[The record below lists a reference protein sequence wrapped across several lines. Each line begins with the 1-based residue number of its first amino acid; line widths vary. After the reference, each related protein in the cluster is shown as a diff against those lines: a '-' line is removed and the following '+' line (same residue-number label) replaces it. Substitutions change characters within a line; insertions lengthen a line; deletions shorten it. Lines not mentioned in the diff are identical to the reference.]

1 MGRRRSL
8 KAWKCTRLHIASSLC
23 VVYDG
28 TVKKSDQ
35 QPTRELPPFTLLMS
49 VYGGNTLRELERAV
63 QSGTIEQ
70 TLPPAQLVIVRDGP
84 VPDDIQRYLDSLPST
99 MAVWFAVEHPDM
111 PAPTVTVVPLEENH
125 GLAHALNVGLEHCL
139 YEYIA
144 RADCDDVS
152 LPNRFATIIP
162 QFVASSRAA
171 SHARADGPGNVD
183 VLGSAIRE
191 FNDDERE
198 PGQVRLLPAEGA
210 ELAKYARL
218 QSPIHH
224 PSVVFRKSAVI
235 AAGGYPEDAGRFED
249 YMLWERMMLN
259 HAQFLN
265 VPEPLV
271 LYRTNKE
278 AYERRGGFSMFVEE
292 CRLQWRFMRDGFTT
306 PGSSCAMW
314 PCARRTGS
322 RRWRS
327 AAAPTM
333 RSSTSA
339 MTRSRARLNSRS
351 HRSAA
356 ATARRTTAKTR
367 RARPNRQWAR
377 LRTRAPRGSLRRRRN
392 RCTYCVRA
400 WYASRHANRGADS
413 RR

>member
-1 MGRRRSL
+1 M
-8 KAWKCTRLHIASSLC
+8 HIASSLC

-70 TLPPAQLVIVRDGP
+70 TLPPAQLVIVRYGP

-171 SHARADGPGNVD
+171 SHARPDGSGSVD

-191 FNDDERE
+191 FSDDERE

-306 PGSSCAMW
+306 PWQFLRNVAVRAAYRLTPM
-314 PCARRTGS
+314 AIRRRAYHAIVDKRNGALE
-322 RRWRS
+322 S
-327 AAAPTM
+327 APEQPEPPKRGRHSAPDD
-333 RSSTSA
+333 SEDATSA
-339 MTRSRARLNSRS
+339 S
-351 HRSAA
+351 
-356 ATARRTTAKTR
+356 
-367 RARPNRQWAR
+367 
-377 LRTRAPRGSLRRRRN
+377 
-392 RCTYCVRA
+392 
-400 WYASRHANRGADS
+400 
-413 RR
+413 

>member
-1 MGRRRSL
+1 M
-8 KAWKCTRLHIASSLC
+8 
-23 VVYDG
+23 
-28 TVKKSDQ
+28 
-35 QPTRELPPFTLLMS
+35 RELPPFTLLMS

-84 VPDDIQRYLDSLPST
+84 VSDDIQRYLDSLPST

-111 PAPTVTVVPLEENH
+111 PSPTVTVVPLSENH
-125 GLAHALNVGLEHCL
+125 GLAHALNVGLEHCT

-152 LPNRFATIIP
+152 MPNRFATVIP
-162 QFVASSRAA
+162 QFVASSRTA
-171 SHARADGPGNVD
+171 SHARTDGSGTVD

-278 AYERRGGFSMFVEE
+278 AYERRGGLSMFVEE
-292 CRLQWRFMRDGFTT
+292 CKLQWRFMRDGFTT
-306 PGSSCAMW
+306 PLQFLRNVAVRAVYRLTPMSIRKRAYHAIV
-314 PCARRTGS
+314 ARRNGALTGGAQPQTEQTK
-322 RRWRS
+322 RGRHS
-327 AAAPTM
+327 APPAEESSPAAVD
-333 RSSTSA
+333 
-339 MTRSRARLNSRS
+339 RA
-351 HRSAA
+351 
-356 ATARRTTAKTR
+356 
-367 RARPNRQWAR
+367 
-377 LRTRAPRGSLRRRRN
+377 
-392 RCTYCVRA
+392 
-400 WYASRHANRGADS
+400 
-413 RR
+413 

>member
-1 MGRRRSL
+1 M
-8 KAWKCTRLHIASSLC
+8 
-23 VVYDG
+23 
-28 TVKKSDQ
+28 KKSDQ

-125 GLAHALNVGLEHCL
+125 GLAHALNVGLGHCL

-171 SHARADGPGNVD
+171 SHARADGSGNVD

-191 FNDDERE
+191 FSGNESE
-198 PGQVRLLPAEGA
+198 LGQVRLLPAEGA

-235 AAGGYPEDAGRFED
+235 AA
-249 YMLWERMMLN
+249 
-259 HAQFLN
+259 
-265 VPEPLV
+265 
-271 LYRTNKE
+271 
-278 AYERRGGFSMFVEE
+278 
-292 CRLQWRFMRDGFTT
+292 
-306 PGSSCAMW
+306 
-314 PCARRTGS
+314 
-322 RRWRS
+322 
-327 AAAPTM
+327 
-333 RSSTSA
+333 
-339 MTRSRARLNSRS
+339 
-351 HRSAA
+351 
-356 ATARRTTAKTR
+356 
-367 RARPNRQWAR
+367 
-377 LRTRAPRGSLRRRRN
+377 
-392 RCTYCVRA
+392 
-400 WYASRHANRGADS
+400 
-413 RR
+413 